1 MPTVFVSHSAKG
13 DPLAT
18 AVQQALAQGL
28 RARHYDVR
36 IDTDALRPGQ
46 DWCPLLFHWLGECD
60 AAVVL
65 FNAKALESYWVR
77 REVNILM
84 WRRALNPSFR
94 VVPVLVGQVSSKD
107 VQDAGFSDVL
117 PVECARIPATAS
129 DGMAGDS
136 AGGAWVGELDSLADV
151 VLKEFADLP
160 DNSEDSDDM
169 RRWISRIASFLRRA
183 GDQQALKGAARM
195 LGLAGEDLQHVESQV
210 GSCEFLAHQLLGTA
224 DARLIGALMELAPH
238 LGMDALEQLV
248 TQVRPTWINAE
259 SARHL
264 LPPAAPQRWTIALNA
279 SYPETADSYVARA
292 VCLRLD
298 RYYMKAAGGIP
309 LGEDAARELTEQC
322 MDAVRQLLSYRPGT
336 PVSAFKP
343 RSGGA
348 WQYLTIGVQGVRPAL
363 VAHVVRELHAQF
375 PWLLIVLLTGSVMP
389 DEETLR
395 SWCVDDLMVVT
406 PYLDEHEEIEGD
418 RLARDLSGIV
428 GRLNGSRRL

>member
-13 DPLAT
+13 DPIAT
-18 AVQQALAQGL
+18 AVQQSLVRGL
-28 RARHYDVR
+28 RARNYAVR

-65 FNAKALESYWVR
+65 LNAKALTSFWVR

-117 PVECARIPATAS
+117 PVECARIT
-129 DGMAGDS
+129 S
-136 AGGAWVGELDSLADV
+136 APSGRSTGEAADEDFDGELDSLAAG

-160 DNSEDSDDM
+160 HNSRDSDDM
-169 RRWISRIASFLRRA
+169 RRWISRIAAFLRRA
-183 GDQQALKGAARM
+183 GDLQALKGAARM
-195 LGLAGEDLQHVESQV
+195 LGITGEDLRHVESQV

-224 DARLIGALMELAPH
+224 DARLVGALMELGPH

-248 TQVRPTWINAE
+248 IQVRPTWINGE

-264 LPPAAPQRWTIALNA
+264 LPPAAPDRRTIALNA

-309 LGEDAARELTEQC
+309 LGEDAAQELTEQC
-322 MDAVRQLLSYRPGT
+322 MDAVRQLLNYRPGT
-336 PVSAFKP
+336 PVSAFRP
-343 RSGGA
+343 RPGGA
-348 WQYLTIGVQGVRPAL
+348 WQYLTIAVHGVRPAL
-363 VAHVVRELHAQF
+363 VAQVVQELHVRF
-375 PWLLIVLLTGSVMP
+375 PWLLIVLLTGLVMP

-395 SWCVDDLMVVT
+395 SWCVDDLVVVT
-406 PYLDEHEEIEGD
+406 PYLDEDEEIEGD
-418 RLARDLSGIV
+418 RLSRDLSGIV